1 MPYKIVEIPATIRI
15 QAPAEF
21 DDDHAI
27 VSCQYI
33 ATGKFYNEI
42 AIGMIELDPE
52 NTICTTINDEDL
64 EPVESEEV

>member
-21 DDDHAI
+21 DDSHAI

-52 NTICTTINDEDL
+52 NTTCTTINDEDL
-64 EPVESEEV
+64 DQVPAEEV